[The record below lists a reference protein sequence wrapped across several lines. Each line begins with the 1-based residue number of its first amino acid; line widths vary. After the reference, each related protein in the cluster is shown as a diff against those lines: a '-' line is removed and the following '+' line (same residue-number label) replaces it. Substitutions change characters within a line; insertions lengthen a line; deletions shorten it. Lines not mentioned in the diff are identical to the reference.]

1 VGKITIQPESTTS
14 VCFRKCV
21 IVFGNVH
28 TRNAMSLSY
37 VHYQPEFMAFFC
49 VW

>member
-1 VGKITIQPESTTS
+1 
-14 VCFRKCV
+14 
-21 IVFGNVH
+21 
-28 TRNAMSLSY
+28 MSLSY